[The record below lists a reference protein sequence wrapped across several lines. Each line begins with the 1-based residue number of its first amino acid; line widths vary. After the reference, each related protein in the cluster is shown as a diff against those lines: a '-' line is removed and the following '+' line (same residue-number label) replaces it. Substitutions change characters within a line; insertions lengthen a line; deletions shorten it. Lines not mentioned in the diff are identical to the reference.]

1 MRYPVA
7 QELPRFWAAFVLQ
20 DFLPTTR
27 PPFRAPCGNES
38 IVDSHMFAF
47 IIKRTAQ
54 AMVVMLIISLIG
66 FAIKQSVGD
75 PIREITG
82 ISVSAQEREALKEK
96 LGLNDPFPVQW
107 LRFVGKALQGDLGN
121 SFYFKR
127 PALQVILSKA
137 PATLELV
144 FSTSVLVILLSIPIG
159 IYAAVKPT
167 TWLARFFMGASIVGV
182 SIPVFL
188 TAILLIYVFSVGL
201 GWLPSYGRGETVEIF
216 SGWQTGYLTVDGL
229 KHLILPSIAL
239 SSIMLPLFIRLIR
252 AEMKEV
258 LETEYIKYARAKGL
272 KSSRILFVHA
282 FKNTL
287 LPVITVGGVQLG
299 TLIAFTILT
308 ETVFQWKG
316 MGAMF
321 IESVERADTSLM
333 VAYLVF
339 VGFIFVLVNTL
350 VDLIYGLVNPM
361 VRISGRK

>member
-1 MRYPVA
+1 
-7 QELPRFWAAFVLQ
+7 
-20 DFLPTTR
+20 
-27 PPFRAPCGNES
+27 
-38 IVDSHMFAF
+38 MFAF
-47 IIKRTAQ
+47 IVRRITQ
-54 AMVVMLIISLIG
+54 AILVMLIISIIG

-75 PIREITG
+75 PVREITG
-82 ISVSAQEREALKEK
+82 ISVSASEREALREK
-96 LGLNDPFPVQW
+96 LGLNDPFVIQW
-107 LRFVGKALQGDLGN
+107 LRFVGKALKGDLGN

-127 PALQVILSKA
+127 PAMQVILTKA

-144 FSTSVLVILLSIPIG
+144 FSTSIIVVLLSVPIG
-159 IYAAVKPT
+159 IYAAVKPRA
-167 TWLARFFMGASIVGV
+167 WLSRFFMGASIVGV

-188 TAILLIYVFSVGL
+188 SAILLIYIFSVGL
-201 GWLPSYGRGETVEIF
+201 GWLPSYGRGELVEIF
-216 SGWQTGYLTVDGL
+216 PGWQSGFFTIDGL

-258 LETEYIKYARAKGL
+258 LETEYIKYAHAKGL
-272 KSSRILFVHA
+272 KPQRILFVHA

-316 MGAMF
+316 MGSMF
-321 IESVERADTSLM
+321 IESVERADTDLM

-339 VGFIFVLVNTL
+339 VGFIFVTVNTL
-350 VDLIYGLVNPM
+350 VDLVYGLVNPT
-361 VRISGRK
+361 VRITGRK

>member
-1 MRYPVA
+1 
-7 QELPRFWAAFVLQ
+7 
-20 DFLPTTR
+20 
-27 PPFRAPCGNES
+27 
-38 IVDSHMFAF
+38 MFAF
-47 IIKRTAQ
+47 IIRRVTQ
-54 AMVVMLIISLIG
+54 AIFVMLVISLIG
-66 FAIKQSVGD
+66 FTIKQSVGD

-82 ISVSAQEREALKEK
+82 IRVSEAERELLREK
-96 LGLNDPFPVQW
+96 LGLNDPFFVQW
-107 LRFVGKALQGDLGN
+107 GRFVKGAFRGDLGN

-127 PALQVILSKA
+127 PATQVILTKA

-144 FSTSVLVILLSIPIG
+144 LATSLMVIFLSIPIG
-159 IYAAVKPT
+159 IYAAVKPNA
-167 TWLARFFMGASIVGV
+167 WLARFFMGVSIVGV

-188 TAILLIYVFSVGL
+188 TAILLIYIFAVGL
-201 GWLPSYGRGETVEIF
+201 GWLPSFGRGELVEIF
-216 SGWQTGYLTVDGL
+216 PGWQSGFFTVDGL

-258 LETEYIKYARAKGL
+258 LETEYVKYAHAKGL
-272 KSSRILFVHA
+272 KPWRVLLVHG

-308 ETVFQWKG
+308 ETVFQWQG

-321 IESVERADTSLM
+321 IESVDRADTSLM

-339 VGFIFVLVNTL
+339 VGFVFVVVNTL

-361 VRISGRK
+361 VRVAGRK